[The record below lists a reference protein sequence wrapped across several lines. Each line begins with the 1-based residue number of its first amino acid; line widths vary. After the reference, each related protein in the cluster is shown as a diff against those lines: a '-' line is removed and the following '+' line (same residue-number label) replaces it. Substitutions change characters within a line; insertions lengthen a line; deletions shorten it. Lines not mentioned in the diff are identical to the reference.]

1 MQNEIGTL
9 PLAVLPTPNFQDAK
23 AQVPERACNRSF
35 LFPTTRA
42 PAPFSNWGLDISWA
56 LWLKT
61 ESHFLSISYLSM
73 SFLQNLLL
81 RSSVIFSGKKT
92 EPAKTLTSLFQAWLP
107 EQKNILRQEQD
118 MFLKK
123 KKEKKKSSVK
133 SDIK

>member
-1 MQNEIGTL
+1 
-9 PLAVLPTPNFQDAK
+9 
-23 AQVPERACNRSF
+23 
-35 LFPTTRA
+35 
-42 PAPFSNWGLDISWA
+42 
-56 LWLKT
+56 
-61 ESHFLSISYLSM
+61 M

-118 MFLKK
+118 MFFKK